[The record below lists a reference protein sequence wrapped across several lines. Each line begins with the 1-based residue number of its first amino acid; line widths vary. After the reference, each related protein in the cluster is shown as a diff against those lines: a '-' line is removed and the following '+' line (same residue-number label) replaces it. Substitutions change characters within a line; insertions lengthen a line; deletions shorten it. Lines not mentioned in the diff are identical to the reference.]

1 MSHVGADPRCS
12 PHKFLFV
19 GGLQRSGTSTLAS
32 LLGEVPGVS
41 GLRFD
46 ALDPRHMET
55 APWKRQVD
63 VHTGTWMKYAY
74 FKEVVAT
81 GGAEG
86 KLLQAVYPYRYAV
99 FDAKHAPLRA
109 LLAHPTALSPLLTA
123 RARAALWADWRRFW
137 PPGRVMLD
145 KSPENVLMAPFL
157 QALFGARRAAF
168 AFVLRHPLCWAL
180 VAAKWGC
187 EWHPIPGAGAAA
199 GADAEPA
206 KAPRL
211 ECLEHLLD
219 VWFAVHEQLLGALP
233 SLRAAVVLRA
243 EADEWLTAPAPWLRA
258 VGAADAPPPDAAAR
272 WAATHASFRRAS
284 HRYVHC
290 FLSGWAPRRGRKG
303 APAEAAAAAEADDPC
318 ADGVREVDGG
328 ERLRWLATVGAR
340 YEARAAAFGY
350 TFRLGGVAASCCDG
364 GAALWLA
371 NASGGARGGAG
382 LAPPRRPPP
391 TEAATATE
399 EEAALPSYR
408 AHADDGAGVGL
419 HAGRV
424 ALVVNANFLS
434 GFNGMQQRAAQLAAA
449 LGKLGFALHYVSL
462 GPLAAVDDCAASEV
476 AVVCHAA
483 GNHTDQFEGLRRWS
497 RERRASPSLVLLGFT
512 SLTLEVSRALLRQP
526 ASAFG
531 KWRGDKEPGYDPDH
545 VPKAHRALTLLGLAA
560 AEWPQARVVV
570 FTDDVHFERTRHIL
584 AQDGALRAAHEP
596 VLAAA
601 KALELRTYARAAL
614 VLAIS
619 PADRA
624 AILGAPRTP
633 RDAPPLAVAVLPFAA
648 APLASRAV
656 TPRAQRER
664 GSMLYVGT
672 CHPVAKAAIVWL
684 LRDVF
689 PHLERL
695 ATAAGFATP
704 PRLRLV
710 GNGWLAEAE
719 KPPFAEWAAKGMLE
733 LAGKLPD
740 ARLAE
745 LYQSTELFVSP
756 LRNATGIATKNFHA
770 MGNGL
775 PVLTTAMGTSGLLLP
790 GRQLGLCCDA
800 SPTGR
805 WPPSCKRRA
814 AAEAPPPPP
823 PSLADDCRAKPS
835 RMECHAWAAAKAHA
849 AAAGAR
855 TLLQAADGGAP
866 PVPERLAA
874 ARRAAAAVGGGGA
887 RAGSVILRGSA
898 DGGKEAAAPP
908 PPAPAA
914 QPSLHASGAMLVAD
928 DAEAFAA
935 AAVAAMS
942 DAALWARLS
951 AAGLVQ
957 QRMLAPARQSAVLG
971 AALRAPLLLVP
982 PAERACVL
990 FAEAAERAAAHAL
1003 IAALVRLRVV
1013 VHVVL
1018 LPAAE
1023 QPADEVAVM
1032 GWARAQ
1038 GVFFYAGTA
1047 QEQWTA
1053 LLAAA
1058 AAPPPSFAVAAYGSL
1073 ADFGRQLRHPHCAEK
1088 PPGPRC
1094 VLAAA
1099 GGAPPLA
1106 DGAGVPGPAL
1116 AALRA
1121 LAATPAAR
1129 AVGAADASVEVDESI
1144 SLLRL
1149 LDCAARAQRLP
1160 IVVATTGALPTLR
1173 LAQALDEM
1181 APGEAG
1187 NDGDGALLRLAVQHE
1202 TALLG
1207 RARAIVAPSE
1217 ADARALGAVAPAAAI
1232 RTRPPTTPADEG
1244 DRRWTEILAELLELD
1259 REELPA

>member
-1 MSHVGADPRCS
+1 
-12 PHKFLFV
+12 
-19 GGLQRSGTSTLAS
+19 
-32 LLGEVPGVS
+32 
-41 GLRFD
+41 
-46 ALDPRHMET
+46 
-55 APWKRQVD
+55 
-63 VHTGTWMKYAY
+63 
-74 FKEVVAT
+74 
-81 GGAEG
+81 
-86 KLLQAVYPYRYAV
+86 
-99 FDAKHAPLRA
+99 
-109 LLAHPTALSPLLTA
+109 
-123 RARAALWADWRRFW
+123 
-137 PPGRVMLD
+137 MLD

-187 EWHPIPGAGAAA
+187 EWHPIPGAAAA
-199 GADAEPA
+199 AGGADAEPA

-290 FLSGWAPRRGRKG
+290 FSAAGRRAAAARARRRRRRRRRPRRTTRAPTACARSTAASGCGGSRRWARGTRRAPPRLGTRSGSAASPPPAATAAPRSGWRTRAAAPRRR
-303 APAEAAAAAEADDPC
+303 
-318 ADGVREVDGG
+318 R
-328 ERLRWLATVGAR
+328 
-340 YEARAAAFGY
+340 
-350 TFRLGGVAASCCDG
+350 
-364 GAALWLA
+364 
-371 NASGGARGGAG
+371 

-399 EEAALPSYR
+399 AEAALPSYR

-497 RERRASPSLVLLGFT
+497 RERRASPSVVLLGFT

-866 PVPERLAA
+866 PVPSASR
-874 ARRAAAAVGGGGA
+874 RRAAAAGRRRRA

-914 QPSLHASGAMLVAD
+914 QPSLHASG
-928 DAEAFAA
+928 
-935 AAVAAMS
+935 
-942 DAALWARLS
+942 
-951 AAGLVQ
+951 
-957 QRMLAPARQSAVLG
+957 
-971 AALRAPLLLVP
+971 
-982 PAERACVL
+982 
-990 FAEAAERAAAHAL
+990 
-1003 IAALVRLRVV
+1003 
-1013 VHVVL
+1013 
-1018 LPAAE
+1018 
-1023 QPADEVAVM
+1023 
-1032 GWARAQ
+1032 
-1038 GVFFYAGTA
+1038 
-1047 QEQWTA
+1047 
-1053 LLAAA
+1053 
-1058 AAPPPSFAVAAYGSL
+1058 
-1073 ADFGRQLRHPHCAEK
+1073 
-1088 PPGPRC
+1088 RC
-1094 VLAAA
+1094 
-1099 GGAPPLA
+1099 
-1106 DGAGVPGPAL
+1106 
-1116 AALRA
+1116 
-1121 LAATPAAR
+1121 
-1129 AVGAADASVEVDESI
+1129 SS
-1144 SLLRL
+1144 
-1149 LDCAARAQRLP
+1149 
-1160 IVVATTGALPTLR
+1160 
-1173 LAQALDEM
+1173 
-1181 APGEAG
+1181 
-1187 NDGDGALLRLAVQHE
+1187 
-1202 TALLG
+1202 
-1207 RARAIVAPSE
+1207 
-1217 ADARALGAVAPAAAI
+1217 
-1232 RTRPPTTPADEG
+1232 PTTPRRSPR
-1244 DRRWTEILAELLELD
+1244 RRW
-1259 REELPA
+1259 RR